1 MHASSPAVWARSAA
15 RWGLVAGVATLALLI
30 ACESNKGAAKKPDKP
45 STPMRWIDSTPQK
58 VAKGKA
64 AFGAC
69 MGCHGNDAGGRVG
82 IGPRLASES
91 FLAAASDDF
100 LVENIKEGRAGT
112 TMVPWKSSYS
122 DDQVQAVVAYL
133 RSLEAVGPADLNE
146 APLKGDPAKGAEDF
160 RTICAACH
168 GRNGGGY
175 QETSNGT
182 GIGRKVFLDKA
193 SNGFMRHIIEAG
205 KSHTAMKGFAD
216 DAPAAVA
223 NLTPQQID
231 NIIAYLRKNA
241 W

>member
-1 MHASSPAVWARSAA
+1 MHASSPAVRTRSGPRWAVIACA
-15 RWGLVAGVATLALLI
+15 ATLALLMS
-30 ACESNKGAAKKPDKP
+30 CENKKDPPKDPDKASKP
-45 STPMRWIDSTPQK
+45 IRWINSTPEK

-69 MGCHGNDAGGRVG
+69 MGCHGNKAEGRVG

-100 LVENIKEGRAGT
+100 LVENINEGRAGT

-122 DDQVQAVVAYL
+122 DEQVEAVVAYL
-133 RSLEAVGPADLNE
+133 RSLESVGPAELNQ

-193 SNGFMRHIIEAG
+193 SNGFIRHIIEAG
-205 KSHTAMKGFAD
+205 KSHTAMKGFAED
-216 DAPAAVA
+216 GPAAVA